1 MEKLTLT
8 NQQARR
14 FILAHQGL
22 WPPCALEGKSGVLDY
37 IRRVGCIQFDP
48 LNIVGHNPELVL
60 QSRISDFRPVMLQEL
75 LYKDRRLLD
84 AIPVNECAFSDNH
97 DNVDADGMS

>member
-14 FILAHQGL
+14 FILARQGL
-22 WPPCALEGKSGVLDY
+22 WPPYELEGKSGVLSY

-48 LNIVGHNPELVL
+48 LNIVGRNPELVL
-60 QSRISDFRPVMLQEL
+60 QARVSDFRPAMLEEL
-75 LYKDRRLLD
+75 LYEDWKLLD
-84 AIPVNECAFSDNH
+84 GWDKN
-97 DNVDADGMS
+97 MSIYCVEDWP